1 MQELLNDNKLK
12 DKKIPENK
20 RLKTTLYVPK
30 QTYKKIDSCKSLAEL
45 NSRNDVIEKA
55 VDFYFAYLSSELS
68 QEFLC
73 GVYGRKV
80 DGAISNIANRFA
92 RMLFKQ
98 AVELDIITRL
108 LSSDY
113 EISKEAYTQLRKA
126 AVESVKKNNGSID
139 VYNATKE

>member
-1 MQELLNDNKLK
+1 MQEKLK
-12 DKKIPENK
+12 DKKISANTK
-20 RLKTTLYVPK
+20 LRASMYLKK

-55 VDFYFAYLSSELS
+55 VDFYFAYLSSEIS

-73 GVYGRKV
+73 GVYGKKV
-80 DGAISNIANRFA
+80 DGAISNMANRFA
-92 RMLFKQ
+92 RMQFKQ

-108 LSSDY
+108 LSSDF
-113 EISKEAYTQLRKA
+113 EITKEAYNQLRKA

-139 VYNATKE
+139 VYNATIG